1 MRKTMF
7 RTSAICSAL
16 LLIGCDGG
24 AGADGYRFDRAEFE
38 RSQVTVTVVT
48 HGGSA
53 ELRQAAA
60 QMGVRA
66 EGRRLMAFGLVDAA
80 RPACTIHIVD
90 PARGYRPEWIGHE
103 LTHCIRGRW
112 HD

>member
-1 MRKTMF
+1 MKRVLLT
-7 RTSAICSAL
+7 AAL
-16 LLIGCDGG
+16 LLAGCDGG
-24 AGADGYRFDRAEFE
+24 SGADGYRFYRAEFE
-38 RSQVTVTVVT
+38 RSQVTVTIVT
-48 HGGSA
+48 HAGQA
-53 ELRQAAA
+53 ELRRAAV
-60 QMGVRA
+60 QLGVRA

-90 PARGYRPEWIGHE
+90 PAKAYRPEWIGHE